1 MALVTA
7 PVEVC
12 VSLGLMTVVIGPTPT
27 EIPDS
32 ILDTA
37 VGAGA
42 VVVSTAPNV
51 ETANTETKATK
62 NGK

>member
-32 ILDTA
+32 ILAAALAAGATA
-37 VGAGA
+37 VHAKK
-42 VVVSTAPNV
+42 SPS
-51 ETANTETKATK
+51 KAHVTPTDAE
-62 NGK
+62 

>member
-32 ILDTA
+32 ILDA
-37 VGAGA
+37 AIEAGA
-42 VVVSTAPNV
+42 VVVDTTPDVKA
-51 ETANTETKATK
+51 AKAETKAIK
-62 NGK
+62 DDK

>member
-12 VSLGLMTVVIGPTPT
+12 VSLGLMTVVVGPTPT

-32 ILDTA
+32 ILDVA
-37 VGAGA
+37 REAGA
-42 VVVSTAPNV
+42 VVVGATSNAR
-51 ETANTETKATK
+51 AAKAETKVAK
-62 NGK
+62 DDK

>member
-37 VGAGA
+37 LAAGA
-42 VVVSTAPNV
+42 TAVQAKKSQSKPQV
-51 ETANTETKATK
+51 TTTDAE
-62 NGK
+62 

>member
-12 VSLGLMTVVIGPTPT
+12 VSLGLMTVVVGPTPT

-32 ILDTA
+32 ILESA
-37 VGAGA
+37 LAAGA
-42 VVVSTAPNV
+42 
-51 ETANTETKATK
+51 TEVQAKKSPSKTQATPTDTE
-62 NGK
+62 